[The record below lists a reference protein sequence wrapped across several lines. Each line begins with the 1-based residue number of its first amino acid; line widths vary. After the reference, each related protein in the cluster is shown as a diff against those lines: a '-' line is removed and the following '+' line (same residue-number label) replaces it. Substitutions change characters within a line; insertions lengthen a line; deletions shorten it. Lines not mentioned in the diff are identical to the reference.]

1 MNAKDRLI
9 VALDFDS
16 LKKAEKFVDLLEDD
30 VTTYKVGLQLFTKE
44 GYRSLNML
52 KKRNKKIFLDLKF
65 HDIPNTVVGAVSS
78 VLEHGV
84 DMLTIHAMGGFDMME
99 SVAKLIWQRRE
110 NKSHAPK
117 IFAVTLLTSLDSAF
131 LQDIIGATSRSVQE
145 EVLILAQAARS
156 AGIDGV
162 VASPLEVKM
171 LRKKCGDELLIL
183 TPGIR
188 PKGSE
193 KNDQQRSATPF
204 DAIKDGADYIVVG
217 RPITASEKP
226 KSVVKSILK
235 EIKDGLK
242 NS

>member
-1 MNAKDRLI
+1 MKINDKLI

-16 LKKAEKFVDLLEDD
+16 LKKAIKIVDILDKN

-44 GYRSLNML
+44 GYKSLEFL
-52 KKRNKKIFLDLKF
+52 KKRDKKIFLDLKF

-99 SVAKLIWQRRE
+99 SVAKLIWQKR
-110 NKSHAPK
+110 KKKTPAPK
-117 IFAVTLLTSLDSAF
+117 VFAVTLLTSLDSAF
-131 LQDIIGATSRSVQE
+131 LQDMIGATSRSIE
-145 EVLILAQAARS
+145 EEILILAQAARS

-171 LRKKCGDELLIL
+171 LKQKCGKDILIL

-188 PKGSE
+188 PTDFD
-193 KNDQQRSATPF
+193 KNDQQRTSTPYQ
-204 DAIKDGADYIVVG
+204 AIKDGADYIVVG
-217 RPITASEKP
+217 RPITTSTEPLK
-226 KSVVKSILK
+226 VVKDILK
-235 EIKDGLK
+235 EIKNGLK
-242 NS
+242 DS